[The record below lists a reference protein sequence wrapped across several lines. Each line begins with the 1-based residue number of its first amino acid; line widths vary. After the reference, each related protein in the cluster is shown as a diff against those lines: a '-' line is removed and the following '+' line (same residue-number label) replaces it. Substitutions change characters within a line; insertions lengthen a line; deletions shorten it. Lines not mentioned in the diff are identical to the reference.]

1 MDLDSKTRNIKHII
15 NLLVLTTHANGRCPG
30 CVGLCR
36 HHHGETRWRCVSDV
50 LQVGF
55 WIGQQSLL
63 SSPPLRKIT
72 PHSCH
77 FIQLRHPG
85 CVGLLMV
92 GGCQTNPGSK
102 TRQSWSRSQTIR
114 HRWHRCHFSA
124 CRHQPRPCW
133 AGPDRWTEA
142 AVRTGSHTKT
152 HKNNQQAINCFIEN
166 KIFNHLNNCWT
177 EGVEF

>member
-1 MDLDSKTRNIKHII
+1 MPMAAAQAVLGCAGI
-15 NLLVLTTHANGRCPG
+15 N
-30 CVGLCR
+30 
-36 HHHGETRWRCVSDV
+36 HGETRWQCVSDV

-63 SSPPLRKIT
+63 SSPPLRKT
-72 PHSCH
+72 TSHSCH
-77 FIQLRHPG
+77 CIQLSG
-85 CVGLLMV
+85 IQAVID
-92 GGCQTNPGSK
+92 GGWMPNQPWIQNPPILI
-102 TRQSWSRSQTIR
+102 TVTTFRP
-114 HRWHRCHFSA
+114 RWHRCHFSA

-152 HKNNQQAINCFIEN
+152 HKNNQQAINRFIEN

>member
-1 MDLDSKTRNIKHII
+1 MPMAAAQAVLGCAGIMVKPGDDVSQMCYRLDFGLDSSHCCH
-15 NLLVLTTHANGRCPG
+15 LLHSEKLQLTHVT
-30 CVGLCR
+30 V
-36 HHHGETRWRCVSDV
+36 
-50 LQVGF
+50 
-55 WIGQQSLL
+55 
-63 SSPPLRKIT
+63 
-72 PHSCH
+72 
-77 FIQLRHPG
+77 QLRHPG

-152 HKNNQQAINCFIEN
+152 HKNNQQAINRFIEN